1 MMDHNEAT
9 RIIKKYHNR
18 RLYDTEKSHYIK
30 LSDLY
35 EMIKNGDRF
44 RVIEVDTHKDIT
56 HTILLQIL
64 TELETKQSEV
74 LTVDLLRTL
83 LSFYRDPT
91 HAQLGRY
98 LEHCLALYDEYQIR
112 LKSPVNSILPTQQQA
127 NSLHDA
133 AEDAHERWQADQP
146 DVETVD

>member
-1 MMDHNEAT
+1 MMGENEAT

-18 RLYDTEKSHYIK
+18 RLYDTEESHYIK

-35 EMIKNGDRF
+35 EMIKNGTRF
-44 RVIEVDTHKDIT
+44 RVMEADSQKDIT

-74 LTVDLLRTL
+74 LTVDMLRTL

-98 LEHCLALYDEYQIR
+98 LEHCLSLYEEYQIQ
-112 LKSPVNSILPTQQQA
+112 LKSPVNSILPTTEQA
-127 NSLHDA
+127 RHLHDA
-133 AEDAHERWQADQP
+133 AEDALQQWRSDHP
-146 DVETVD
+146 ETEVID

>member
-1 MMDHNEAT
+1 MMDHNEPT

-18 RLYDTEKSHYIK
+18 RLYDTEESHYIK

-35 EMIKNGDRF
+35 EMIKNGIRF
-44 RVIEVDTHKDIT
+44 RVIDAKSNKDIS
-56 HTILLQIL
+56 HTVLLQIL

-74 LTVDLLRTL
+74 LTVDLMRTL

-98 LEHCLALYDEYQIR
+98 LEHCLRMYEKYQIN
-112 LKSPVNSILPTQQQA
+112 LKSPVNSILPTKEQA
-127 NSLHDA
+127 SHLHDA
-133 AEDAHERWQADQP
+133 AEDAMSNWQ
-146 DVETVD
+146 EMKKSKK

>member
-1 MMDHNEAT
+1 MAADKESS

-18 RLYDTEKSHYIK
+18 RLYDTEESHYIK

-35 EMIKNGDRF
+35 EMIKNGIRF
-44 RVIEVDTHKDIT
+44 RVIDAKSNKDIS
-56 HTILLQIL
+56 HTVLLQIL

-74 LTVDLLRTL
+74 LTVDLMRTL

-98 LEHCLALYDEYQIR
+98 LEHCLKQYKKHQIS
-112 LKSPVNSILPTQQQA
+112 LKSPVNSILPTNEQA
-127 NSLHDA
+127 SHLQDA
-133 AEDAHERWQADQP
+133 AESAMQKWRDTE
-146 DVETVD
+146 ETN

>member
-1 MMDHNEAT
+1 MMGENEAT

-18 RLYDTEKSHYIK
+18 RLYDTEESHYIK

-35 EMIKNGDRF
+35 EMIKNGTRF
-44 RVIEVDTHKDIT
+44 RVMEADSQKDIT

-74 LTVDLLRTL
+74 LTVDMLRTL

-98 LEHCLALYDEYQIR
+98 LEHCLSLYEEYQIR
-112 LKSPVNSILPTQQQA
+112 LKSPVNSILPTTQQA
-127 NSLHDA
+127 SHLHDA
-133 AEDAHERWQADQP
+133 AEDALEQWQSEHP
-146 DVETVD
+146 ETEVVD

>member
-1 MMDHNEAT
+1 MEQSEAN

-18 RLYDTEKSHYIK
+18 RLYDTEESHYIK

-35 EMIKNGDRF
+35 EMIKNGIRF
-44 RVIEVDTHKDIT
+44 RVMEADSQKDIT

-74 LTVDLLRTL
+74 LTVDMLRTL

-98 LEHCLALYDEYQIR
+98 LEHCLSLYEEYQIR
-112 LKSPVNSILPTQQQA
+112 LKSPVNSILPTHKQA
-127 NSLHDA
+127 SHLHDA
-133 AEDAHERWQADQP
+133 AEDALEQWQTEHP
-146 DVETVD
+146 ETEAVD